1 MKSTW
6 YKNIWK
12 TILQNKILSQ
22 PEKESRKEG
31 NEGQNWMKLRQIY
44 LLCRLSKECRV
55 LFANISKMLKCWTR
69 LLLVG
74 WVAGRRDPDSSKNRS
89 GLKLNGSPQSS
100 LWLMVHKFMRI
111 CLNLYIVL
119 NYVKRYLKNQNLHF
133 FANF

>member
-31 NEGQNWMKLRQIY
+31 NEGQNWIKLHQIY

-119 NYVKRYLKNQNLHF
+119 NYVKRY
-133 FANF
+133 